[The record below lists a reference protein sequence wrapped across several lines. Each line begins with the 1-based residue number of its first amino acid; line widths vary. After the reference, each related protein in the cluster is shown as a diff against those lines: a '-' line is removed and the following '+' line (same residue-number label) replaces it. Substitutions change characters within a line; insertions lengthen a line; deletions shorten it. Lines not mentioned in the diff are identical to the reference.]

1 VGLAQRQTKVS
12 AEQRERA
19 RSRLVEWAQLSGEER
34 ELARRNYQQLRALP
48 AEQRQEVARRWT
60 AARASAASGDAPPPE
75 GNPQAQP

>member
-1 VGLAQRQTKVS
+1 
-12 AEQRERA
+12 
-19 RSRLVEWAQLSGEER
+19 LSGEER